1 MPANCP
7 QLRDNHIVFPE
18 LASALHK
25 GPCTSS
31 ALCRAAGSKSMAS
44 QIAAHAEGSFEAEVA
59 RHLRTLREAAR
70 RLTGSIDEADD
81 LVQDAVMRA
90 WTFWERFEPGS
101 NSRAWLHRILVNT
114 FINAYRK
121 RRRERD
127 LYRAAAEETRREHTT
142 VSLLRQS
149 ERDGLGDEVGAA
161 LRALPNE
168 FRAVVELVDLHD
180 LSYREVASELGC
192 PIGTVM
198 SRLHRG
204 RKQLHGLLEDY
215 ALTVGYTPEAA
226 LPEAAQAMHAA

>member
-1 MPANCP
+1 
-7 QLRDNHIVFPE
+7 
-18 LASALHK
+18 
-25 GPCTSS
+25 
-31 ALCRAAGSKSMAS
+31 MAS
-44 QIAAHAEGSFEAEVA
+44 QIAVPADESIDRTSPKFGFDRTSPKFGFDRTSPKFGFEAEVA

-70 RLTGSIDEADD
+70 RLTGSVDEADD

-90 WTFWERFEPGS
+90 WTFWDRFEPGS

-127 LYRAAAEETRREHTT
+127 LYRAAAEETRREVLTA
-142 VSLLRQS
+142 LALRQA
-149 ERDGLGDEVGAA
+149 ERDGLSDEVGAA
-161 LRALPNE
+161 LRSLPVE
-168 FRAVVELVDLHD
+168 FRAVVELVDLKD

-204 RKQLHGLLEDY
+204 RKQLHGILAGY
-215 ALTVGYTPEAA
+215 ASAEGYLPTAA
-226 LPEAAQAMHAA
+226 MVAEPMAMNAA

>member
-1 MPANCP
+1 MAIQVAVPA
-7 QLRDNHIVFPE
+7 DE
-18 LASALHK
+18 
-25 GPCTSS
+25 
-31 ALCRAAGSKSMAS
+31 
-44 QIAAHAEGSFEAEVA
+44 SFESEVA

-70 RLTGSIDEADD
+70 RLTGSVDEADD

-90 WTFWERFEPGS
+90 WTFWDRFEPGS

-127 LYRAAAEETRREHTT
+127 LYRAASEETRREVLTAIA
-142 VSLLRQS
+142 LRQA
-149 ERDGLGDEVGAA
+149 ERDGLSDEVGAA
-161 LRALPNE
+161 LRSLPTE
-168 FRAVVELVDLHD
+168 FRTVVELVDLKD

-204 RKQLHGLLEDY
+204 RKQLHGMLADY
-215 ALTVGYTPEAA
+215 ASTEGYMPTPPVVESVMAEPLAMNAA
-226 LPEAAQAMHAA
+226 

>member
-1 MPANCP
+1 
-7 QLRDNHIVFPE
+7 
-18 LASALHK
+18 
-25 GPCTSS
+25 
-31 ALCRAAGSKSMAS
+31 MAS
-44 QIAAHAEGSFEAEVA
+44 QIAAYTEGSFEAEVA

-127 LYRAAAEETRREHTT
+127 LYRAAAEETRREQTT
-142 VSLLRQS
+142 VAGLRQA

-161 LRALPNE
+161 LKALPTE

-204 RKQLHGLLEDY
+204 RKQLHGLLSDY
-215 ALTVGYTPEAA
+215 ALAEGYTA
-226 LPEAAQAMHAA
+226 LPAPEVAQAMHAA

>member
-1 MPANCP
+1 
-7 QLRDNHIVFPE
+7 
-18 LASALHK
+18 
-25 GPCTSS
+25 
-31 ALCRAAGSKSMAS
+31 MAS
-44 QIAAHAEGSFEAEVA
+44 QIAVPADESCARTSPKFGFETEVA

-70 RLTGSIDEADD
+70 RLTGSVDEADD

-90 WTFWERFEPGS
+90 WTFWDRFEPGS

-127 LYRAAAEETRREHTT
+127 LYRAAAEETRREVLTA
-142 VSLLRQS
+142 LALRQA
-149 ERDGLGDEVGAA
+149 ERDGLSDEVGAA
-161 LRALPNE
+161 LRALPME
-168 FRAVVELVDLHD
+168 FRAVVELVDLKD

-204 RKQLHGLLEDY
+204 RKQLHGILAGY
-215 ALTVGYTPEAA
+215 ASAEGYLPNAPLAA
-226 LPEAAQAMHAA
+226 APMAMNAA

>member
-1 MPANCP
+1 
-7 QLRDNHIVFPE
+7 
-18 LASALHK
+18 
-25 GPCTSS
+25 
-31 ALCRAAGSKSMAS
+31 MAS
-44 QIAAHAEGSFEAEVA
+44 QVAVPADQSFDTEVA

-70 RLTGSIDEADD
+70 RLTGSVDEADD

-90 WTFWERFEPGS
+90 WTFWDRFEPGS

-127 LYRAAAEETRREHTT
+127 LYRAASEETKREEVTAF
-142 VSLLRQS
+142 SLRQA
-149 ERDGLGDEVGAA
+149 ERDGLSDEIGAA
-161 LRALPNE
+161 LRSLPVE
-168 FRAVVELVDLHD
+168 FRAVVELVDLKD

-204 RKQLHGLLEDY
+204 RKQLHSILAGY
-215 ALTVGYTPEAA
+215 ALAEGYLPSAPLAGPPATVATMHPAA
-226 LPEAAQAMHAA
+226 LHAEMPAAAHAA